1 MIKVKPHSKAKAE
14 MLTFR
19 LQIVFKAKPQT
30 KANTETKALKAVRKR
45 QVFAISDKGGKGNG
59 KAYDADTPQKGA
71 HGGSVQYF
79 PIVIG
84 RAPAASRRLDGAW
97 RMWHA
102 QN

>member
-14 MLTFR
+14 MLTFQF
-19 LQIVFKAKPQT
+19 QIVFKAKPHS
-30 KANTETKALKAVRKR
+30 KAALKAVRKR
-45 QVFAISDKGGKGNG
+45 QVFAISDKGGKGND